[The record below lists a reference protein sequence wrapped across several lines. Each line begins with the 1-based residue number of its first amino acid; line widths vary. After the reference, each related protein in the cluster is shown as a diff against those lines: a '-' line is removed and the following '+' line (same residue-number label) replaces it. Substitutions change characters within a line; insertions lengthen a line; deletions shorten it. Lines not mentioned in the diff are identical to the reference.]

1 MAGAALAGWAER
13 QYAVSARNLTLG
25 VSATHLVKQR
35 PPFRQRIVP
44 KPGSVVA
51 TAVMGAYD
59 PDPDYFFHWYRDS
72 ALVMDALRIAI
83 ADGSRPAADTGL
95 IRDFIRFSLDLRGLT
110 GVAVLAAGDPK
121 RGVDPAFVQHV
132 RSDADLRGVA
142 GDRIW
147 GEVRVNPDGTL
158 DTLNWS
164 RPQHDGP
171 ALRALT
177 LLRGRDLDGLDRAA
191 AAELLRIDLAFVLA
205 HHREPSFEIWEDSL
219 GHDYYTQAVQC
230 AALREGANWLEAQ
243 GESETA
249 DRCRQASAAL
259 ATALDGHWQ
268 ADAGAY
274 ASLLPAAADAPRRA
288 LDIAVI
294 LGVLHAGLPDGPH
307 SVLDPR
313 AQATLAALEDLFA
326 GLYPINLDRPPGQ
339 APALG
344 RYRED
349 QYYGGGAWYIA
360 TLGAAEFHFR
370 LAGALAGGAD
380 FTLTADNRGF
390 VVRALGAEPGA
401 EDVASPA
408 GRRQLT
414 AALLARGD
422 AFLATVRAYTPDDG
436 ALSEQFD
443 RTTGAQTSARHLGWS
458 YAGFITAMAARRK
471 ASVSLGLTDNNPN
484 CHCRA

>member
-1 MAGAALAGWAER
+1 MRSDGSSLTDWAER

-25 VSATHLVKQR
+25 VSATHLVKER
-35 PPFRQRIVP
+35 PPFRQRVVP

-59 PDPDYFFHWYRDS
+59 PDPDYFFHWFRDS
-72 ALVMDALRIAI
+72 ALVMDALRIVI
-83 ADGSRPAADTGL
+83 ADGSRPAADAGL

-110 GVAVLAAGDPK
+110 GAAVLAAGDPK
-121 RGVDPAFVQHV
+121 QGVDPAFVQHV
-132 RSDADLRGVA
+132 RTDADLSGVA

-147 GEVRVNPDGTL
+147 GEVRINPDGTL

-177 LLRGRDLDGLDRAA
+177 LLRCLDGAGLDEAGQSA

-230 AALREGANWLEAQ
+230 AALRQGAGWLAARGDAEDA
-243 GESETA
+243 ES
-249 DRCRQASAAL
+249 CRQAAAAL
-259 ATALDGHWQ
+259 AAALDGHWQ
-268 ADAGAY
+268 AEAGAY
-274 ASLLPAAADAPRRA
+274 ASLLPATADAPHRD

-313 AQATLAALEDLFA
+313 AQATLVALEDLFA
-326 GLYPINLDRPPGQ
+326 GLYPINAARPAGQ

-344 RYRED
+344 RFRED
-349 QYYGGGAWYIA
+349 HYYGGGAWYIA
-360 TLGAAEFHFR
+360 TLAAAEFHFR
-370 LAGALAGGAD
+370 LAAAVAAD
-380 FTLTADNRGF
+380 APFELTDANRGF
-390 VVRALGAEPGA
+390 VARALGTTEEVTG
-401 EDVASPA
+401 
-408 GRRQLT
+408 GRQL
-414 AALLARGD
+414 AEAFLARGD
-422 AFLATVRAYTPDDG
+422 AFLAAVRAYTPADG
-436 ALSEQFD
+436 ALSEQVD
-443 RTTGAQTSARHLGWS
+443 RTTGAQTSAKHLGWS
-458 YAGFITAMAARRK
+458 YAGFITAMAARRE
-471 ASVSLGLTDNNPN
+471 AIAAL
-484 CHCRA
+484 